1 MRRDREEHQW
11 RRRPPGLFLTLKA
24 KARVANRIRDPGSPS
39 RKRWMLGVGGIDSLR
54 AEANA
59 LSIPPG
65 EYGRKAKLK
74 RIDGS
79 PHKQRSVW
87 FNSILHEEPYLGLTC
102 G

>member
-24 KARVANRIRDPGSPS
+24 KARVANGIRNPGSPS
-39 RKRWMLGVGGIDSLR
+39 CKRWMLGVGRVEPSC

-65 EYGRKAKLK
+65 EYGRKAKT
-74 RIDGS
+74 
-79 PHKQRSVW
+79 QT
-87 FNSILHEEPYLGLTC
+87 N
-102 G
+102 